1 MTLPSVVR
9 CRAENRGEVEVR
21 HGAGR
26 EHGFPAPRRFDS
38 FLPYHFYKRIIMA
51 DATKGIHESLR
62 EIQLQLKAPKSQYNS
77 FGKYAYRSA
86 EDILESVKP
95 LLAAT
100 NCTLTL
106 SDEAMLIGQRY
117 YIKAIA
123 VLSNGK
129 NEIVTTAYAREEET
143 KKGMDGSQITGT
155 ASSYARKYALNG
167 LFAIDDNKDSDYL
180 NTGNQRQQETPQKRD
195 EDIVKKLDAIA
206 PNFYSDLV
214 QAVAENPE
222 AKWTFQDG
230 TQARPRDI
238 FLSYDPTIEEVAQF
252 DNAVAKHRELFVHN

>member
-1 MTLPSVVR
+1 
-9 CRAENRGEVEVR
+9 
-21 HGAGR
+21 
-26 EHGFPAPRRFDS
+26 
-38 FLPYHFYKRIIMA
+38 MA

-117 YIKAIA
+117 YIKAFA
-123 VLSNGK
+123 ALSNGK
-129 NEIVTTAYAREEET
+129 DEIVVAAYAREEET
-143 KKGMDGSQITGT
+143 KKGMDGCQITGT

-180 NTGNQRQQETPQKRD
+180 NTGNQRETPQKRD
-195 EDIVKKLDAIA
+195 EDIVKKLEAIA

-214 QAVAENPE
+214 QAVAENPDS
-222 AKWTFQDG
+222 KWTFQDG
-230 TQARPRDI
+230 TQATPREVFI
-238 FLSYDPTIEEVAQF
+238 SYKPTKEELAQF

>member
-1 MTLPSVVR
+1 
-9 CRAENRGEVEVR
+9 
-21 HGAGR
+21 
-26 EHGFPAPRRFDS
+26 
-38 FLPYHFYKRIIMA
+38 MA
-51 DATKGIHESLR
+51 DVTKGIHESLR

-117 YIKAIA
+117 YIKAFA
-123 VLSNGK
+123 ALSNGK
-129 NEIVTTAYAREEET
+129 DEIVVAAYAREEET
-143 KKGMDGSQITGT
+143 KKGMDGCQITGT

-180 NTGNQRQQETPQKRD
+180 NTGNQRETPQKRD
-195 EDIVKKLDAIA
+195 EDIVQKLDAIA

-214 QAVAENPE
+214 QAVAENPDS
-222 AKWTFQDG
+222 KWTFQDG
-230 TQARPRDI
+230 TQATPREV
-238 FLSYDPTIEEVAQF
+238 FLSYKPTMEELAQF

>member
-1 MTLPSVVR
+1 
-9 CRAENRGEVEVR
+9 
-21 HGAGR
+21 
-26 EHGFPAPRRFDS
+26 
-38 FLPYHFYKRIIMA
+38 MA
-51 DATKGIHESLR
+51 DVTKGIHESLR

-106 SDEAMLIGQRY
+106 SDEAMLIGERY

-180 NTGNQRQQETPQKRD
+180 NTGNQRETPQKRD
-195 EDIVKKLDAIA
+195 EDIVKKLEAIA

-214 QAVAENPE
+214 QAVAENPDS
-222 AKWTFQDG
+222 KWTFQDG
-230 TQARPRDI
+230 TQATPREV
-238 FLSYDPTIEEVAQF
+238 FMSYKPTKEEVAQF